1 MKQYRIIMTTDGLH
15 TNVLKF
21 KPPMVFSTEDAKY
34 LCESLDAILK
44 ELSVVPSP
52 DS

>member
-1 MKQYRIIMTTDGLH
+1 MKRYRIIMTTDGVH

-21 KPPMVFSTEDAKY
+21 KPPMTFSTEDAKY
-34 LCESLDAILK
+34 LCESLDATLK
-44 ELSVVPSP
+44 ELTVLSAP

>member
-1 MKQYRIIMTTDGLH
+1 MTTDGLH

-21 KPPMVFSTEDAKY
+21 KPPMVFSIEDAKY
-34 LCESLDAILK
+34 VCESLDAILK
-44 ELSVVPSP
+44 ELAVVPSP